1 MAEREVQNVEESKVH
16 VFSSSTELIGK
27 LDENW
32 NAVGHQPYPA
42 MYSSIFGGVVL
53 NPAMMMI
60 PIDDH
65 MVHRGHGVF
74 DTTILFNGYLY
85 DLDAHLDR
93 FLRSASLAKISLPY
107 PRSTLRS
114 ILLQLAAV
122 SKCQKGELRYWL
134 SAGPGDFHLSS
145 SGCSKSA
152 FYAIV
157 IKEDFSQWKDGVR
170 AVTSSVPMKTPLFA
184 TIKNVNYLPNV
195 LSQMEAEEKGAFA
208 SIWVD
213 DNGYV
218 AEGPNMNV
226 ALINHDRE
234 LIMPPFDNILTGC
247 TAVRLLE
254 LAPRLVEEGRLKDV
268 KTANVSVEEA
278 KSAAEMMFVGS
289 GLPIA
294 PIVMWDEK
302 PIGNGNSVHISS
314 HPPPP
319 CVPKFI
325 ILRHCWFHRK
335 QPLQTLIAG
344 MRLLIYILRLT
355 LACILV

>member
-1 MAEREVQNVEESKVH
+1 MAETEVPNVKESEVH
-16 VFSSSTELIGK
+16 VFSSSAELIEK
-27 LDENW
+27 LNEKW
-32 NAVGHQPYPA
+32 NAVVNQPYPA
-42 MYSSIFGGVVL
+42 MYSSIFGGIVL

-74 DTTILFNGYLY
+74 DTAILFNGYLY
-85 DLDAHLDR
+85 ELDAHLDR
-93 FLRSASLAKISLPY
+93 FVRSASLAKISLPF

-114 ILLQLAAV
+114 ILLQLTAV
-122 SKCQKGELRYWL
+122 SKCKKGELRYWL
-134 SAGPGDFHLSS
+134 SVGPGDFHPSP
-145 SGCSKSA
+145 SGCPSSA
-152 FYAIV
+152 FYTIV

-184 TIKNVNYLPNV
+184 TMKTVNYLPNV

-213 DNGYV
+213 DNVYI

-234 LIMPPFDNILTGC
+234 LIVPPFDNILSGC
-247 TAVRLLE
+247 TAMRLLT
-254 LAPRLVEEGRLKDV
+254 LAHWLVGEGRLKGV
-268 KTANVSVEEA
+268 KTANVSVEEG
-278 KSAAEMMFVGS
+278 KSAAEMMFVGC

-302 PIGNGNSVHISS
+302 PIGNGNSIHVLLHPTPPGALNLSS
-314 HPPPP
+314 
-319 CVPKFI
+319 CTIVGSIGNNLSKI
-325 ILRHCWFHRK
+325 
-335 QPLQTLIAG
+335 
-344 MRLLIYILRLT
+344 
-355 LACILV
+355 